1 MMEEWTDAHKV
12 SSNIYQ
18 LMIKVRSKKSE
29 QQIKEIYAE
38 FFSHLSSIFWENEL
52 YLFHTYALQN
62 VQHLI
67 KSFKNQ
73 TVATKKGLND
83 KFVLA
88 ALSIPPNNKLSNFE
102 RLSFNYLPNSVKD
115 FDDANL
121 MGREELLATSRML

>member
-1 MMEEWTDAHKV
+1 
-12 SSNIYQ
+12 
-18 LMIKVRSKKSE
+18 
-29 QQIKEIYAE
+29 
-38 FFSHLSSIFWENEL
+38 
-52 YLFHTYALQN
+52 
-62 VQHLI
+62 LI